1 MEGEEYKFQPEKGVT
16 EIMRKTDRYGETSRN
31 SGNLIQTSMEIMKIS
46 AILSRLKTNGKPEK
60 AGIRRN

>member
-1 MEGEEYKFQPEKGVT
+1 MEGEEYIFQAERGVT

-31 SGNLIQTSMEIMKIS
+31 SGNLIQTSMEITRIS
-46 AILSRLKTNGKPEK
+46 ARSKTNGKPEK